1 MRLMDGPAGNLR
13 KTSWWVSALLWSSI
27 ALFDATQTVVVMH
40 AEGMHH
46 KWGLL
51 FLSTFLSFVPWFIA
65 TPLALELARR
75 FPPVHLRPVSTWFIH
90 VGACLGVCVVHSGW
104 QAMFL
109 RVLNPYLYKDQPSF
123 VELWRSQFSNGL
135 LSSFVLYGVILLM
148 GQMLESRERIAQ
160 QQTETAR
167 LNEALSRAQLDS
179 LRRQIE
185 PHFLFNALNTVAAL
199 VREERNDAAIKM
211 IAGLSDCLRR
221 VLEGSE
227 KQEVTLGEEM
237 EFLGKYLEIQK
248 LRFADRLDVQI
259 DVPEELYAAQVPSLI
274 LQPMVENAIKHGIS
288 QRARGGS
295 VCIGAA
301 RLGGVLTL
309 RVYNDGPTLP
319 VDWESTR
326 SGIGIPNVRTRL
338 QSLYGGDCELR
349 MRNRDQGVEV
359 SLSVPFREAP

>member
-1 MRLMDGPAGNLR
+1 MEGSTGSLR
-13 KTSWWVSALLWSSI
+13 KTSWLLSAMLWSSI
-27 ALFDATQTVVVMH
+27 ALFDATQTVVVMR

-46 KWGLL
+46 YWGLL
-51 FLSTFLSFVPWFIA
+51 FFTTLFSFAPWFIA
-65 TPLALELARR
+65 TPLVLELARR
-75 FPPVHLRPVSTWFIH
+75 FPPIHLRPISTWVIH
-90 VGACLGVCVVHSGW
+90 VVACLGASIVHSGW
-104 QAMFL
+104 HAIFL
-109 RVLNPYLYKDQPSF
+109 SVLNPYAYAEQPSF
-123 VELWRSQFSNGL
+123 EELWRSQFSNGL
-135 LSSFVLYGVILLM
+135 LSGFVLYAVILLM
-148 GQMLESRERIAQ
+148 GQMLDSRERIAQ
-160 QQTETAR
+160 QQTEAAR

-185 PHFLFNALNTVAAL
+185 PHFLFNALNAVAAL
-199 VREERNDAAIKM
+199 VREQRNDAAVNM

-227 KQEVTLGEEM
+227 RQQVTLGEEM
-237 EFLGKYLEIQK
+237 EFLKKYLEIQK
-248 LRFADRLDVQI
+248 LRFAERLEIQI
-259 DVPEELYAAQVPSLI
+259 EVPEDLYAAQVPSLI

-295 VCIGAA
+295 VRIGAS
-301 RLGGVLTL
+301 RVGGVLTL

-319 VDWESTR
+319 VDWESAH

-349 MRNRDQGVEV
+349 VSNRDQGVEV

>member
-1 MRLMDGPAGNLR
+1 MRLMDGRAASLR
-13 KTSWWVSALLWSSI
+13 KTSWLLSAMLWSSI

-46 KWGLL
+46 KWRLL
-51 FLSTFLSFVPWFIA
+51 FLTTFLSFVPWFIA

-75 FPPVHLRPVSTWFIH
+75 FPPVHLRPISTWGVH
-90 VGACLGVCVVHSGW
+90 VGACLSVSILHSGW
-104 QAMFL
+104 HAVFL
-109 RVLNPYLYKDQPSF
+109 SVLNPYAYTEQPSF

-135 LSSFVLYGVILLM
+135 LSGFVLYGVILLM

-160 QQTETAR
+160 QQTEAAR

-199 VREERNDAAIKM
+199 VREQRNDTAINM

-221 VLEGSE
+221 VLEESE

-248 LRFADRLDVQI
+248 LRFAERLDVQI

-288 QRARGGS
+288 QRTRGGS

-301 RLGGVLTL
+301 RVGGVLTL

-319 VDWESTR
+319 VDWESAH

-349 MRNRDQGVEV
+349 VSNRDQGVEV

>member
-1 MRLMDGPAGNLR
+1 MRLLDRTVGNLR
-13 KTSWWVSALLWSSI
+13 KTSWLLSAMLWSSI

-46 KWGLL
+46 KWVLL
-51 FLSTFLSFVPWFIA
+51 FLTTLLSFVPWFIA

-75 FPPVHLRPVSTWFIH
+75 FPPVHLQPVSTWAIH
-90 VGACLGVCVVHSGW
+90 VGACLVVSIVHSGW

-109 RVLNPYLYKDQPSF
+109 SALNPYQYTEQPSF
-123 VELWRSQFSNGL
+123 VAMWRSQFLNGL
-135 LSSFVLYGVILLM
+135 LSGFVLYGVILLM
-148 GQMLESRERIAQ
+148 GQMLKSRERIAQ
-160 QQTETAR
+160 QQTEAAR

-199 VREERNDAAIKM
+199 VRERRNDDAVNV

-248 LRFADRLDVQI
+248 LRFAERLEVQI
-259 DVPEELYAAQVPSLI
+259 DVPEELYGAQVPSLI

-295 VCIGAA
+295 VWIGAVRA
-301 RLGGVLTL
+301 GGVLTL

-326 SGIGIPNVRTRL
+326 SGIGIPNVQTRL
-338 QSLYGGDCELR
+338 QSLYGGDCELC
-349 MRNRDQGVEV
+349 MKNRDQGVEV
-359 SLSVPFREAP
+359 SLSVPFREAQ

>member
-1 MRLMDGPAGNLR
+1 M
-13 KTSWWVSALLWSSI
+13 LWSSI

-46 KWGLL
+46 MWGLL
-51 FLSTFLSFVPWFIA
+51 FLTTFLSFVPWFIA
-65 TPLALELARR
+65 TPLALELGRR

-90 VGACLGVCVVHSGW
+90 MGACLGVSIVHAGW
-104 QAMFL
+104 HAMFL
-109 RVLNPYLYKDQPSF
+109 SALNPYAYTKQPSF
-123 VELWRSQFSNGL
+123 WELWRSQFSNGL
-135 LSSFVLYGVILLM
+135 LSAFVLYTVILLM

-160 QQTETAR
+160 QQTEAAR

-199 VREERNDAAIKM
+199 VREQRNDAAVNM

-237 EFLGKYLEIQK
+237 DFLKKYIEIQK
-248 LRFADRLDVQI
+248 LRFADRLDVQV

-295 VCIGAA
+295 VCIGAS
-301 RLGGVLTL
+301 RVDGVLTL

-319 VDWESTR
+319 VDWESAR
-326 SGIGIPNVRTRL
+326 PGIGIPNVRTRL
-338 QSLYGGDCELR
+338 QSLYGSECELR
-349 MRNRDQGVEV
+349 MSNQREGVEV
-359 SLSVPFREAP
+359 SLSVPFREER